1 MKMTLK
7 KTAAVTFALIAG
19 AAFCADF
26 APVKNEV
33 KKVHVYQPEHYA
45 VRQGAILSNQLCKYE
60 FFLVQSKS
68 NGTNAPRTQL
78 WLQAG
83 QFGFSPLVGF
93 FKLKVNGIELDK
105 LPVNAED
112 LQPWAEGK
120 NAGAELKLNYD
131 GAKFVLRMYLRPDS
145 PVLWCSLIPAKDS
158 VEPVQTISAEITA
171 IPSQL
176 LKKNNQVVWN
186 GGYNRMAVTPA
197 RTIEQNP
204 ERIALTPQD
213 TMITLQDKDS
223 DGSAAEKGQGPCWVS
238 LNYDAVAKA
247 VLRVNDDWTS
257 SIYLTL
263 KPDMKEFQFG
273 FWQQVPRISNAD
285 FAKKLSAEKAAFTR

>member
-1 MKMTLK
+1 MNLK
-7 KTAAVTFALIAG
+7 KTAAVTFAMIAG

-26 APVKNEV
+26 APVVNTV
-33 KKVHVYQPEHYA
+33 KTVYVYQPERYA
-45 VRQGAILSNQLCKYE
+45 VRQGATLSNQFCKYE

-68 NGTNAPRTQL
+68 NGKNAPRTQL

-83 QFGFSPLVGF
+83 QFGFSPLVDF
-93 FKLKVNGIELDK
+93 LKLTVNGIALDK
-105 LPVNAED
+105 LPVKAED
-112 LQPWAEGK
+112 LQPWQDGK
-120 NAGAELKLNYD
+120 NAGAELKLNFD
-131 GAKFVLRMYLRPDS
+131 GAKVVLRMFLRPDS

-158 VEPVQTISAEITA
+158 AEPVQNISAEITA
-171 IPSQL
+171 IPSLL

-204 ERIALTPQD
+204 QRVPLTPQD
-213 TMITLQDKDS
+213 TMITLQDKAS
-223 DGSAAEKGQGPCWVS
+223 DGSSPEKGQGPCWIS
-238 LNYDAVAKA
+238 LNHDALAEA
-247 VLRVNDDWTS
+247 ALRVNDDWTS
-257 SIYLTL
+257 AVYLTL

-285 FAKKLSAEKAAFTR
+285 FAKKLAAEKAAFTR